1 MELTRKLGLVH
12 IIAIASGAM
21 ISSGIFILPGLAHER
36 AGPAVIF
43 SYALAGLLALF
54 GTLSM
59 AEIATAMPRAG
70 GDYFSITRGMGPAVG
85 TVAGLLSWFSLAL
98 KSSFALVGMAAFSSL
113 LLPWDIRLIGAI
125 LTLIFVVLNI
135 LGVKEAARLQVALV
149 IGLLLPMAVYVIW
162 GVSEVRIDH
171 FRQFAPGGIGAV
183 FSTAGFVFVA
193 YGGLLKIASLS
204 GEVKHPGKVIPQGML
219 ISLLMVT
226 ILYTLMVFVTS
237 GVLPRDQL
245 NGSLRPITDAA
256 SFFMGRAGAII
267 ILAAVL
273 AFVSTA
279 NAGLMAASRYIFAT
293 SRDGLLPPVFS
304 RVNRRFNTPH
314 VAVLVTGLFIA
325 LSLFLQLEVLVKAA
339 STVLLITYILVNLSI
354 IALRESRLH
363 NYRPLFRCPLYPWV
377 PLAGIAGYCFLLL
390 EMGLNS
396 FIITVAMI
404 AAGLLFYVFY
414 GRFRARKES
423 ALLHLVDRITA
434 RELAREGLESELK
447 EIVRER
453 DLVIQ
458 DRFDH
463 VIEGSLVLDLEGPLK
478 LEEFLEKAAA
488 AWAGRLPLA
497 KEEIRKAFLEREKQS
512 TTVLSPG
519 LAIPHIILP
528 GEGIFDILIA
538 RCREGVKFHEECEP
552 VETIFMLAGTLDQR
566 NFYLRALAAI
576 AQIFQGLHF
585 EKRWRD
591 ARNPQA
597 LRDLVLLSRRRRDS

>member
-1 MELTRKLGLVH
+1 MEFNRKLSLVH
-12 IIAIASGAM
+12 VIAIASGAM
-21 ISSGIFILPGLAHER
+21 ISSGIFILPGLAHAR

-43 SYALAGLLALF
+43 SYALAGLFALS

-98 KSSFALVGMAAFSSL
+98 KSSFALLGMAAFSL
-113 LLPWDIRLIGAI
+113 LVLPWDIRLIGVF
-125 LTLIFVVLNI
+125 LTVFFVALNI
-135 LGVKEAARLQVALV
+135 LGVKEAARFQVALV
-149 IGLLLPMAVYVIW
+149 IGLVVPMVLYVIT
-162 GVSEVRIDH
+162 GFPEVQVANFENFLPH
-171 FRQFAPGGIGAV
+171 GAASV

-204 GEVKHPGKVIPQGML
+204 GEVKDPGKVIPRGML

-237 GVLPRDQL
+237 GVLPREELD
-245 NGSLRPITDAA
+245 GSLTPISAGAA
-256 SFFMGRAGAII
+256 VFMGKAGALLG
-267 ILAAVL
+267 LAAVL

-293 SRDGLLPPVFS
+293 SRDGLLPPVFAK
-304 RVNRRFNTPH
+304 VNRRFGTPH
-314 VAVLVTGLFIA
+314 VAILLTGLFII

-339 STVLLITYILVNLSI
+339 STVLLITYILVSLSI
-354 IALRESRLH
+354 IVLRESRLQ

-377 PLAGIAGYCFLLL
+377 QLAGIAGYGFLLL
-390 EMGLNS
+390 EMGRKS
-396 FIITVAMI
+396 FFITIVMITV
-404 AAGLLFYVFY
+404 GLLFYIFY
-414 GRFRARKES
+414 GRFRAKKES
-423 ALLHLVDRITA
+423 ALMHLVDRITA
-434 RELAREGLESELK
+434 RELGREGLESELK

-453 DLVIQ
+453 DLMVQ

-463 VIEGSLVLDLEGPLK
+463 VIEESLVLDLDGPLG
-478 LEEFLEKAAA
+478 LEKFLSEAAA
-488 AWAGRLPLA
+488 AWSERLPLKPEA
-497 KEEIRKAFLEREKQS
+497 IKTAFLERERQS
-512 TTVLSPG
+512 TTVLCPG

-538 RCREGVKFHEECEP
+538 RCRPGVRFTEEGEP
-552 VETIFMLAGTLDQR
+552 VGTIFMLAGTLDER

-591 ARNPQA
+591 ARTPQA